1 MLPPLALLTT
11 LGIGRSRQ
19 SQDSRPDGFSR
30 LPIQL
35 NTSINRGKPMSRER
49 RITFRLSKNEHQ
61 MLSNYAIA
69 EKITISK
76 SLRRIL
82 ADALDIETKERGWN
96 PGR

>member
-1 MLPPLALLTT
+1 
-11 LGIGRSRQ
+11 
-19 SQDSRPDGFSR
+19 
-30 LPIQL
+30 
-35 NTSINRGKPMSRER
+35 
-49 RITFRLSKNEHQ
+49 LSKNEHQ

-69 EKITISK
+69 KKITISK